1 MTATDSTN
9 TVRWAAKEL
18 SSLFP
23 GPFLGDKL
31 APAGYHLQPVTGV
44 SVDSRLV
51 QPGDLFVAL
60 AGDPG
65 QRFKTHARSVAD
77 GHDYVA
83 HALERGASA
92 ALVSRLQDVDLP
104 QYQTIETYNGLW
116 ELGAAARAR
125 LAGPIIA
132 ITGSSG
138 KTTAKSFL
146 AQALGAFAP
155 PGSFNNHIG
164 VPLSLANAW
173 SQAPAWVFEIG
184 TSNAGEIAPLTA
196 MVKPDLGILLNVQ
209 NAHIENFPSR
219 QALIEEKRQIFS
231 TLPADGLRVVHD
243 ELGMAG
249 YQFGHRPTSHAQIK
263 ELQGDRLSLSLFGEV
278 VSARV
283 PGGGDHRALTLSAC
297 LLAMK
302 LLGFSLEA
310 GLGLPAQAV
319 PSGRGNSHMA
329 AGIEVVDDS
338 YNANPSSMQE
348 ALSVFL
354 ADNHSASGRSFAV
367 VGDMRELGEEGP
379 QAHEKLLERL
389 AHEPALH
396 GIVVVGEQ
404 MNQALAK
411 LESGDLPDMLGP
423 RLLGR
428 FPETNDKLTDLLVD
442 TLRAGDRVLV
452 KGSNGIFWTNG
463 FVDGLLARLG

>member
-1 MTATDSTN
+1 
-9 TVRWAAKEL
+9 
-18 SSLFP
+18 
-23 GPFLGDKL
+23 
-31 APAGYHLQPVTGV
+31 
-44 SVDSRLV
+44 
-51 QPGDLFVAL
+51 
-60 AGDPG
+60 
-65 QRFKTHARSVAD
+65 
-77 GHDYVA
+77 
-83 HALERGASA
+83 
-92 ALVSRLQDVDLP
+92 
-104 QYQTIETYNGLW
+104 
-116 ELGAAARAR
+116 
-125 LAGPIIA
+125 
-132 ITGSSG
+132 
-138 KTTAKSFL
+138 
-146 AQALGAFAP
+146 
-155 PGSFNNHIG
+155 
-164 VPLSLANAW
+164 
-173 SQAPAWVFEIG
+173 
-184 TSNAGEIAPLTA
+184 
-196 MVKPDLGILLNVQ
+196 
-209 NAHIENFPSR
+209 
-219 QALIEEKRQIFS
+219 
-231 TLPADGLRVVHD
+231 
-243 ELGMAG
+243 
-249 YQFGHRPTSHAQIK
+249 
-263 ELQGDRLSLSLFGEV
+263 
-278 VSARV
+278 
-283 PGGGDHRALTLSAC
+283 
-297 LLAMK
+297 
-302 LLGFSLEA
+302 
-310 GLGLPAQAV
+310 
-319 PSGRGNSHMA
+319 MA